1 MYDDGPWATAS
12 NGFYDSQP
20 IPCDTDQYST
30 LDAPCTSNEV
40 WCGFDDGEYD
50 ETDEYCECETFEQ
63 ADQSQCYIDPCVVA
77 DLDCDA
83 DGGILTVYGP
93 PNYEEDC
100 ECVVD
105 CCLVDNEEIPPP
117 PPYLGP
123 DVINGEIYDRY
134 CKPQLDPPPEIEL
147 CPVQPVLVELVE
159 LTENMTLSMLP
170 SVRNSFT
177 PLRLWKNHTLMVT
190 DEVPAKEGF
199 EEYRNFFAADTNRGA
214 EPEASYRHFVRLPME
229 YIREGREWT
238 RAVQVCRNQSYFSA
252 PDNLSQTLFDK
263 EDAKPTVYC
272 EEYRNDPEATI
283 AIYDESF
290 FHSSVSED
298 SELLGTGF
306 EDSIIAVEEEK
317 PLPYAYANVEHY
329 DALASRNPT
338 KDGEW
343 RGKYYT
349 LGPGEKLS
357 GHLTQDLSTGSLI
370 ELDYAPVY
378 DESPVKRVD
387 TTFGNDLPKVKMK
400 NYVVSYAY
408 FMADLSAS
416 EEPTFEPSVSYC
428 WRNPIIDN
436 DTDVNG
442 ECVFTPTE
450 SNTAYLLHPQ
460 EIDYG
465 KRTREP
471 REAGELTRAAEAS
484 AGFFERI

>member
-1 MYDDGPWATAS
+1 M
-12 NGFYDSQP
+12 
-20 IPCDTDQYST
+20 
-30 LDAPCTSNEV
+30 
-40 WCGFDDGEYD
+40 
-50 ETDEYCECETFEQ
+50 
-63 ADQSQCYIDPCVVA
+63 
-77 DLDCDA
+77 
-83 DGGILTVYGP
+83 YGP
-93 PNYEEDC
+93 PNYQEDC

-123 DVINGEIYDRY
+123 DVISGEIYDRY

-252 PDNLSQTLFDK
+252 PDNLSQTLSTK
-263 EDAKPTVYC
+263 KM
-272 EEYRNDPEATI
+272 RNRRFIVKSIATNLEATI

-298 SELLGTGF
+298 FELTWNWVSKTRSFLWKKRNH
-306 EDSIIAVEEEK
+306 S
-317 PLPYAYANVEHY
+317 PMLMPSVEHY
-329 DALASRNPT
+329 DALASRSPT

-387 TTFGNDLPKVKMK
+387 TTFGNDLPEVKMK